1 MMIYN
6 KIIDQEIDFILSNI
20 SEKFTCS
27 FLHEQLTIKGVS
39 ISYESLYFYIV
50 SNPLVQQVSEDTF
63 IFRPSFCTNYRFG
76 IKPGKNEILQG
87 TFIVGHRCLPFVNP
101 EMLPHE
107 LTFFVDGNRVISKQ
121 IAFNIAEVLKAY
133 ELYGEEYV
141 AQYISLDPANE
152 DTDFAKKEY
161 ELPQRTELVL
171 PDLSFY
177 YDKWNFKIGDRLL
190 CKVIDWEQGFVE
202 ISYLENQKKNPFLVT
217 EEDEKREKWFL
228 SFENGISM
236 VLEDKGPCSSIEE
249 QLLYAFTYNKD
260 SLDIDECGSVEE
272 YMEQTKKICIQEYGV
287 ESRLWRIDEEIPIMG
302 SWITKYVGEPE
313 EESTILN
320 ELGIPGSDS
329 IVDAFIL
336 DAFYE
341 KSDDVKEIYTNIIPD
356 NCVLDKW
363 QSSLLLLHIHKRY
376 AIIAKDYNWFA
387 DFEVGRIRH
396 IALDLYKKLVSLI
409 YEIDG
414 CKIPLEMFPQQSLV
428 VLSQLYGHTYHLIE
442 ALLYQINVKD
452 KDISAADL
460 SLDGMKMS
468 FEDVHDD
475 LYCVINKHRK
485 DGFSILG
492 GE

>member
-1 MMIYN
+1 MIY
-6 KIIDQEIDFILSNI
+6 KQTTDQEIDALLSNI

-27 FLHEQLTIKGVS
+27 FLHEQLTIKGV
-39 ISYESLYFYIV
+39 ESLYFYII
-50 SNPLVQQVSEDTF
+50 SNPLVQQVSEDGF

-76 IKPGKNEILQG
+76 IKPTKNEILQG
-87 TFIVGHRCLPFVNP
+87 TFIVGHRCLPFANP

-107 LTFFVDGNRVISKQ
+107 LTFFVNGEKVLQKQ
-121 IAFNIAEVLKAY
+121 IPFNIDEILKAY
-133 ELYGEEYV
+133 ELYGEEYI

-161 ELPQRTELVL
+161 ELPQRTELFL
-171 PDLSFY
+171 PDLSSY
-177 YDKWNFKIGDRLL
+177 YKKWKFKTGDRLL
-190 CKVIDWEQGFVE
+190 CKVTDWEQGFVE
-202 ISYLENQKKNPFLVT
+202 ITYLENQKKNPFLNT

-228 SFENGISM
+228 SFAEAISM
-236 VLEDKGPCSSIEE
+236 VFEEKGPCSAIEE
-249 QLLYAFTYNKD
+249 QLLYAFIYKKEL
-260 SLDIDECGSVEE
+260 LDIDECGSVEE
-272 YMEQTKKICIQEYGV
+272 YLEQTKTICIKEYGV
-287 ESRLWRIDEEIPIMG
+287 ESRLWRINEEIPIMG
-302 SWITKYVGEPE
+302 SWMTKYVGEPE
-313 EESTILN
+313 EEGTIVN
-320 ELGIPGSDS
+320 ELGIPGSDL
-329 IVDAFIL
+329 ILDAFIL
-336 DAFYE
+336 DAFYQ
-341 KSDDVKEIYTNIIPD
+341 KKDDMKEIYSNIIPE
-356 NCVLDKW
+356 NTVMDKW

-409 YEIDG
+409 YELDG
-414 CKIPLEMFPQQSLV
+414 CKIPLEQSLV